1 MAFEGSDVLAIA
13 ERVNARLAHGPW
25 DTAALQ
31 SSDPNPDADLD
42 TAAEVAV
49 FALELAGKRRQAR
62 RGGRFGRLIVNFAF
76 AACVALSTF
85 AAACD
90 KPDATPE
97 ETQTAIDELP
107 AYSGSVA
114 AIGQPARASPA
125 NFTGMVLMDAG
136 SDSQPWAVLQ
146 ASDSSNPILV
156 DRVGSGLDTVGD
168 TYSLAAQP
176 IMVGTRD
183 GASQFLDPLQ
193 PAVNSGGTPASVANT
208 AEQLEQRWS
217 QDERYLAPTR
227 AISGQTTVL
236 DAAYNAAAAAAAGG
250 THTYLNGVVLRVE
263 PDKPVLSVID
273 KALLESGAPTR
284 EEDVVYVAIPPS
296 AQSSYNPGQVVNL
309 RNVVMNQ
316 QQTDVNGQSTTLYTV
331 DAAVNGAQVE
341 PTGTVDLQSL
351 LQPRLQRVDQD
362 IAANDQAAGTGT
374 PGAPATPGLTPT
386 PGPGPTQPP
395 QQVIVRDRGPSFV
408 DDFLIWM
415 WISNSG
421 YYRGPSV
428 IINNPPT
435 SISRPSDSTYYS
447 PPPVPSSS
455 SPSTVAASQAASRS
469 TALEASRS
477 AVSGQA
483 SGTGGGVAATNK
495 SAAASSVAVGA
506 ATAKAASVAGDVS
519 TSSAGKSAASV
530 AGGSAGSSIASRS
543 AGTTSAGTRGSAG
556 VSSSSGGSSSGGL
569 SSSSSSGRSSSGGFG
584 SSSGGKGISGAS
596 SS

>member
-183 GASQFLDPLQ
+183 GASQFLDPLK
-193 PAVNSGGTPASVANT
+193 PAVDSGGTPASVANT

-309 RNVVMNQ
+309 HNVVMNQ

-395 QQVIVRDRGPSFV
+395 QQVIVRDRGPS
-408 DDFLIWM
+408 
-415 WISNSG
+415 
-421 YYRGPSV
+421 V

-455 SPSTVAASQAASRS
+455 SPSTVGASQAASRS